1 MREGGETEWKG
12 SGEWQE
18 GGVGRKEGGGEK
30 EEREVAL
37 TTAP

>member
-1 MREGGETEWKG
+1 MREGGGTEWKG

-18 GGVGRKEGGGEK
+18 GGVGRKEGAGEK